1 MHESNIPCFQNKLN
15 VRKKLTDII
24 EINLKKRIAFQKYGY
39 KSEDMWFSVSSF
51 TFGKKMFLLKSPN
64 VEED

>member
-39 KSEDMWFSVSSF
+39 KSEV
-51 TFGKKMFLLKSPN
+51 T
-64 VEED
+64 